1 MLSWIATLRNLI
13 AIGVPADVGFRFF
26 HATREVNLS
35 ESLLSIVADSL
46 GPSTPFRQ
54 APAAGQLA
62 TVEGVHYLADSDC
75 SHVSRAEV
83 VITGIGTL
91 CPLGI
96 GRQAVEESLRL
107 GRSGI
112 GPITSFDTS
121 GLPVRIAGEVKGFEP
136 KQYVKPRKNLKVMAR
151 DSQLGVA
158 ASVLACE
165 DAGISLGDVDPERFG
180 VVLGADSIGSTLD
193 SSEPSYR
200 ECLVDGE
207 FRFKRWAKEGA
218 AASFPLNFLKV
229 LPNMIASHIS
239 IAHDARGPNNTIHSG
254 ELSSLQAL
262 SEATSV
268 IRRGVADVMLAGGA
282 SSQMNPY
289 DWVRHCLIGMLSP
302 SGESPENVLKPFDA
316 GRSGQV
322 HSEGATVLVLERLDH
337 AASRGAT
344 PIARIAGQAT
354 VWSEQSRCE
363 AGRHSLIRAMAGALG
378 DAELRA
384 GSVGHVNANG
394 LSTPRDDPMEARSIR
409 AVLGDVPTT
418 APKSYVGNL
427 GAAAG
432 ATEILASLLAIREGA
447 IPFTLN
453 YERPDPECDVNVVAG
468 EPLEG
473 MPRTAVVVNGT
484 DAGQATA
491 IVLSACD

>member
-1 MLSWIATLRNLI
+1 
-13 AIGVPADVGFRFF
+13 
-26 HATREVNLS
+26 
-35 ESLLSIVADSL
+35 
-46 GPSTPFRQ
+46 
-54 APAAGQLA
+54 
-62 TVEGVHYLADSDC
+62 
-75 SHVSRAEV
+75 VSRAEV

-96 GRQAVEESLRL
+96 GRQAVEESLRR

-112 GPITSFDTS
+112 GPITSFDAS
-121 GLPVRIAGEVKGFEP
+121 GLPVRIAGEVKGFDP

-158 ASVLACE
+158 ASVLACQ
-165 DAGISLGDVDPERFG
+165 DAAISLGSVDPDRFG

-193 SSEPSYR
+193 ASEPSYR
-200 ECLVDGE
+200 ECLVDGA
-207 FRFKRWAKEGA
+207 FRFERWAKEGV

-239 IAHDARGPNNTIHSG
+239 IAHDARGPNNTIHHG

-268 IRRGVADVMLAGGA
+268 IQRGVADVMLAGGA

-289 DWVRHCLIGMLSP
+289 DWVRHCLISKLSP
-302 SGESPENVLKPFDA
+302 SDESPEGVLMPFDA
-316 GRSGQV
+316 RRSGQV
-322 HSEGATVLVLERLDH
+322 HSEGATVLVLERLEH
-337 AASRGAT
+337 AVSRGAT

-354 VWSEQSRCE
+354 VFNSQGNCDSD
-363 AGRHSLIRAMAGALG
+363 RHSLIRAMTRALADAG
-378 DAELRA
+378 LRA
-384 GSVGHVNANG
+384 DGVGHVNANG
-394 LSTPRDDPMEARSIR
+394 LSTPGDDPIEARAIQ
-409 AVLGDVPTT
+409 AVLGNVPTT
-418 APKSYVGNL
+418 APKSYFGNQ
-427 GAAAG
+427 GAATG
-432 ATEILASLLAIREGA
+432 ATEILASLLAIRDGV

-473 MPRTAVVVNGT
+473 TPRTAVVVNTT

-491 IVLSACD
+491 IVLAVSN